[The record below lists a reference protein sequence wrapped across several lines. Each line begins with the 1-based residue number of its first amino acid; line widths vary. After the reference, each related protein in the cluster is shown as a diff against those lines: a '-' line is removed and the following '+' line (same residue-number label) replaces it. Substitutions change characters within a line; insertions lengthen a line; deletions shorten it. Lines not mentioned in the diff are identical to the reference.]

1 MYGIDQMRASRIM
14 LSVNRKTFDKQ
25 SVIFLYCISLTLKFM
40 TVYLIEDDEIYAEFV
55 QRSLSKNPNFK
66 IKAFKSAE
74 DCLQHGNGSADA
86 YIVDYRLP
94 GKSGIEFYEEIKPRL
109 KEENKLIMMSA
120 IDDGNMVLSFIKKGV
135 RDYVIKDDNVIE
147 SLTAILEGKEE
158 DYYLFG

>member
-1 MYGIDQMRASRIM
+1 
-14 LSVNRKTFDKQ
+14 
-25 SVIFLYCISLTLKFM
+25 M

-66 IKAFKSAE
+66 IKSFKSAE
-74 DCLQHGNGSADA
+74 DCLENGNGSADA

-94 GKSGIEFYEEIKPRL
+94 GISGIDFYEEIKPKL

-120 IDDGNMVLSFIKKGV
+120 IDDGNMVLSFIKRGV

>member
-1 MYGIDQMRASRIM
+1 M
-14 LSVNRKTFDKQ
+14 N
-25 SVIFLYCISLTLKFM
+25 
-40 TVYLIEDDEIYAEFV
+40 VYLIEDDEIYAEFV
-55 QRSLSKNPNFK
+55 QRSLSKNPGYNVKNFR
-66 IKAFKSAE
+66 SAE
-74 DCLQHGNGSADA
+74 DCLASGNEIADA

-147 SLTAILEGKEE
+147 SLTAILDGKEE
-158 DYYLFG
+158 EYYLFD

>member
-1 MYGIDQMRASRIM
+1 
-14 LSVNRKTFDKQ
+14 
-25 SVIFLYCISLTLKFM
+25 M

-55 QRSLSKNPNFK
+55 QRSLSRNPNFT
-66 IKAFKSAE
+66 IKSFRSAE
-74 DCLQHGNGSADA
+74 ECLTNGNGSADA

-109 KEENKLIMMSA
+109 KEDNKLIMMSA

-135 RDYVIKDDNVIE
+135 RDYVIKDDKVIE

-158 DYYLFG
+158 DYYLFD

>member
-1 MYGIDQMRASRIM
+1 M
-14 LSVNRKTFDKQ
+14 N
-25 SVIFLYCISLTLKFM
+25 
-40 TVYLIEDDEIYAEFV
+40 VYLIEDDEIYAEYI
-55 QRSLSKNPNFK
+55 QRSLSKNLNYKLKRFR
-66 IKAFKSAE
+66 SAE
-74 DCLQHGNGSADA
+74 ECLANGSDAPEA

-109 KEENKLIMMSA
+109 KDESKLIIMSA

-158 DYYLFG
+158 EYYLFD

>member
-1 MYGIDQMRASRIM
+1 M
-14 LSVNRKTFDKQ
+14 N
-25 SVIFLYCISLTLKFM
+25 
-40 TVYLIEDDEIYAEFV
+40 VYLIEDDEIYAEFV
-55 QRSLSKNPNFK
+55 QRSLSKNPSYNVKNFR
-66 IKAFKSAE
+66 SAE
-74 DCLQHGNGSADA
+74 DCLASGNEIADA

-147 SLTAILEGKEE
+147 SLTAILDGKEE
-158 DYYLFG
+158 EYYLFD

>member
-1 MYGIDQMRASRIM
+1 MI
-14 LSVNRKTFDKQ
+14 
-25 SVIFLYCISLTLKFM
+25 
-40 TVYLIEDDEIYAEFV
+40 V

-66 IKAFKSAE
+66 IKSFKSAE
-74 DCLQHGNGSADA
+74 DCLENGNGSADA

-94 GKSGIEFYEEIKPRL
+94 GISGIDFYEEIKPKL

-120 IDDGNMVLSFIKKGV
+120 IDDGNMVLSFIKRGV